1 MTDAGFWALLL
12 TWVKSKAPALWHIQA
27 IMLASSVLQ
36 SSEPVVTLAAGTVLL
51 HRGDA
56 VNCILHIQ
64 SGRVLL
70 GVWSQGQMEHQLGSV
85 QGPFW
90 LEAAAGL
97 LGQAHAVDAVAET
110 AVELQYVPLADFVS
124 QVQTLPKASQSL
136 LMDMARSQRQQTEL
150 AVSRLAKD
158 ADARCAEWLLRHAQP
173 ANEAGSLAVT
183 LHERKRFIAAQLGI
197 APETFSRVLRHLRER
212 QLISGGG
219 RVLDLLNP
227 EGLRQLADA

>member
-1 MTDAGFWALLL
+1 
-12 TWVKSKAPALWHIQA
+12 
-27 IMLASSVLQ
+27 MLASSALH
-36 SSEPVVTLAAGTVLL
+36 SSEPVVTLPAGTVLL
-51 HRGDA
+51 HRGEVVDRL
-56 VNCILHIQ
+56 LHIQ

-70 GVWSQGQMEHQLGSV
+70 GVLSQGEMEHQLGSV

-97 LGQAHAVDAVAET
+97 LGQTHAVDAVAET
-110 AVELQYVPLADFVS
+110 SVQLHYVPVRDFVA

-173 ANEAGSLAVT
+173 ADGVGSLAVT

>member
-1 MTDAGFWALLL
+1 MRGSGTF
-12 TWVKSKAPALWHIQA
+12 KP
-27 IMLASSVLQ
+27 IMVASSVSPLY
-36 SSEPVVTLAAGTVLL
+36 ENAAALVAGAVLL
-51 HRGDA
+51 QRGGASDQM
-56 VNCILHIQ
+56 VHLER
-64 SGRVLL
+64 GRVVL
-70 GVWSQGQMEHQLGSV
+70 GFLQQGEMLHQLGEV
-85 QGPFW
+85 EGPCW
-90 LEAAAGL
+90 LEVASGL
-97 LGQAHAVDAVAET
+97 LGLPHAVDAVALT
-110 AVELQYVPLADFVS
+110 PVQLQYASRQAFLQ
-124 QVQTLPKASQSL
+124 QVHSMPETTQSL

-173 ANEAGSLAVT
+173 ADGVGSLAVT